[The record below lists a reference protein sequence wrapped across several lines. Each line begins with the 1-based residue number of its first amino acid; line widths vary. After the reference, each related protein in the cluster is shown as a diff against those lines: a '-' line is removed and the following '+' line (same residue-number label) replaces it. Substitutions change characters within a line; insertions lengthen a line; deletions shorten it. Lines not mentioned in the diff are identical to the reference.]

1 MSLLSV
7 QGLSKSFGAL
17 KALDGV
23 SFTVEAGQMVAM
35 IGPNGAGK
43 STCFSIIGGQLAA
56 DSGCVLLDGRDMT
69 GRPPHL
75 ACRMGLGRTFQTAA
89 TFASMSVV
97 ENVRLAILA
106 QRGNPADFFSAAA
119 RRPVPGERD
128 ILEEVGIPAL
138 ADRTCADLAY
148 GDLKRVELA
157 LALAGAPR
165 LLLMDEPAAGMAGD
179 ERGQLMRLVGRLAR
193 ERGLGVLFTEHDI
206 GMVFDHADKVL
217 ALIGGRIAAAGPPD
231 SVRTHPAVVAG
242 YLGS

>member
-17 KALDGV
+17 KVLDDI
-23 SFTVEAGQMVAM
+23 SFTVESGQMVAM

-43 STCFSIIGGQLAA
+43 STCFSIIGGQLRP
-56 DSGCVLLDGRDMT
+56 DSGRVLLEGRDMA
-69 GRPPHL
+69 GQPPHL
-75 ACRMGLGRTFQTAA
+75 ASRMGLGRTFQTAA
-89 TFASMSVV
+89 TFASMSVA
-97 ENVRLAILA
+97 ENIRLAILA
-106 QRGNPADFFSAAA
+106 RQNGLNDFFSAAA
-119 RRPVPGERD
+119 RSPLPEERS
-128 ILEEVGIPAL
+128 ILEEVGITAL
-138 ADRTCADLAY
+138 ADSTCADLAY

-179 ERGQLMRLVGRLAR
+179 ERNQLMRLVGRLAR
-193 ERGLGVLFTEHDI
+193 ERGLGILFTEHDI

-231 SVRTHPAVVAG
+231 SVRAHPAVVAG
-242 YLGS
+242 YLGG

>member
-17 KALDGV
+17 KALDNV

-43 STCFSIIGGQLAA
+43 STCFSIIGGQLRP
-56 DSGCVLLDGRDMT
+56 DSGRVLLEERDMA
-69 GRPPHL
+69 GQPPHL
-75 ACRMGLGRTFQTAA
+75 ASRMGLGRTFQTAA
-89 TFASMSVV
+89 TFASMSVA
-97 ENVRLAILA
+97 ENIRLAILA
-106 QRGNPADFFSAAA
+106 RQNGLNDFFSAAA
-119 RRPVPGERD
+119 RSPLPEERG
-128 ILEEVGIPAL
+128 ILEEVGITAL
-138 ADRTCADLAY
+138 ADSTCADLAY

-179 ERGQLMRLVGRLAR
+179 ERNQLMRLVGRLAR
-193 ERGLGVLFTEHDI
+193 ERGLGILFTEHDI

-217 ALIGGRIAAAGPPD
+217 ALIGGRIAAAGSPD
-231 SVRTHPAVVAG
+231 SVRAHPAVVAG
-242 YLGS
+242 YLGG